1 MFVSLALLLLV
12 AHFIAPLCC
21 RVEEMLFHRPELA
34 KSTAQAARSNQTID
48 WRLIAERF
56 TAMPRTLARAQR
68 GPNPACCCTDRGSSC
83 VFTSQEHNFEE
94 KKKAKSRISF
104 PPERKGGPFF
114 GSFPFLCTLAWPLK
128 CCRRMNRRGC
138 VFACIFHLFHYADQS
153 FIFFCTRNIMKKNSS
168 PREQL

>member
-34 KSTAQAARSNQTID
+34 KSTALAPRSNQTID

-68 GPNPACCCTDRGSSC
+68 GPNPAFCCTDRGSSC

-94 KKKAKSRISF
+94 KKSQIQ
-104 PPERKGGPFF
+104 
-114 GSFPFLCTLAWPLK
+114 
-128 CCRRMNRRGC
+128 N
-138 VFACIFHLFHYADQS
+138 
-153 FIFFCTRNIMKKNSS
+153 FIS
-168 PREQL
+168 PRKERRPLFRFLSISLHTCLAAQMLPPNEPAWMCFCLYFSFVSLC